1 MVYLHNK
8 KNYYPKGFRRILKK
22 LKLHIWKVSHINNS
36 EVLKIEFKPSG
47 IFLLNGQSR

>member
-8 KNYYPKGFRRILKK
+8 KNYYQKVFRTILKK
-22 LKLHIWKVSHINNS
+22 WKHIWKVSHNSDS

-47 IFLLNGQSR
+47 IFFLNGQSR